1 MLTWRTIFPTLAGL
15 GLALLMACSGSSS
28 GSGGTVASG
37 SMNVHLVDGPIAGY
51 QEINVNIQTV
61 EIASGSGW
69 ITLGTPNKTLN
80 LLNLVGGVDETL
92 VAGATLPAGHY
103 GQMRLVLG
111 SGNTVKLAD
120 GTVEPLKV
128 PSGMQSGIK
137 LIVNF
142 DVAAGTTK
150 DVWIDF
156 DAAHSIQVVMAGM
169 SGQYLLRPTCWAF
182 DKTATGSIH
191 GTLTDAA
198 TTPVFTY
205 SAAFT
210 ADASTGGVGAA
221 LPQWPPAAGA
231 TG

>member
-1 MLTWRTIFPTLAGL
+1 
-15 GLALLMACSGSSS
+15 
-28 GSGGTVASG
+28 
-37 SMNVHLVDGPIAGY
+37 VDGPIAGY
-51 QEINVNIQTV
+51 
-61 EIASGSGW
+61 
-69 ITLGTPNKTLN
+69 
-80 LLNLVGGVDETL
+80 
-92 VAGATLPAGHY
+92 
-103 GQMRLVLG
+103 LG
-111 SGNTVKLAD
+111 SGNTVNLAD

-128 PSGMQSGIK
+128 PSGMQSGIE

-142 DVAAGTTK
+142 DVAPGTTK